1 MSTEAIEP
9 FSLLD
14 DYRRSRS
21 QTRIAR
27 TALINELNERRGS
40 IVTVEGYPGSAVLIV
55 DDGEGKL
62 RKLRVPAQRISS
74 RRVARTVSGMTLLAV
89 DERAGDVTVGESLQE
104 PYSLDKTGDTVG
116 LVFPLDGIV
125 RIEFPVANESQEEPK
140 S

>member
-1 MSTEAIEP
+1 
-9 FSLLD
+9 
-14 DYRRSRS
+14 
-21 QTRIAR
+21 
-27 TALINELNERRGS
+27 
-40 IVTVEGYPGSAVLIV
+40 
-55 DDGEGKL
+55 
-62 RKLRVPAQRISS
+62 
-74 RRVARTVSGMTLLAV
+74 MTLLAV